1 MTDSDKKMENM
12 AWLQEKFQ
20 AETERIELPPSL
32 TSQALLHLLEDVE
45 PEEESPPPQGPAK
58 VVHPRWGNW
67 KPWAAAAA
75 IALVAATAFH
85 QFGGSLVANGNL
97 ITSASSSAASAS
109 ADSGKPDES
118 APGNTAFFS
127 GAAGIS
133 YASDYSQVRTLLAPK
148 ESERVEYY
156 QEETGEPASGATM
169 DGVSPEEGM
178 LKAPVP
184 TNPLTAGEPT
194 PQMEEESAAIS
205 EGDAAT
211 GSASEKSTA
220 LPAPMA
226 GNALVTGDAGF
237 TAANQQVAGVEE
249 SDIVKT
255 DGDSLFIH
263 TNTASSTPEV
273 VIVDASSMEKLSTI
287 TLEPSYGASE
297 LYLWDETLV
306 VMQTEAPSVLPF
318 QKGISEATAS
328 DNKSYQKAAQGE
340 TPSHSGMAES
350 NTSYRDAFVIS
361 ATLFDVSDR
370 EQPKEIRRFE
380 QDGSYVSS
388 RVSDGT
394 LYLVSQKYVWGD
406 SSDEDTPMD
415 ELVPVT
421 GDSLNQASQLLEAQ
435 SIVYCPDVEI
445 DPVYTVVSALNLSDC
460 QQPANTKAVLG
471 SADEIY
477 MSKDNL
483 YLAGSSDGSSTNLVR
498 VAVEDSDI
506 HFAATGKVP
515 GQVLGQFSMDE
526 SGGYFRV
533 ASTSFSDS
541 GTVNNLYVLDQS
553 LKQVGSVEGLA
564 PGESIKSVRYL
575 GDTAYVVTFREVDP
589 LFAIDLSTPSK
600 PKVLGQLKTP
610 GFSEYLHP
618 VDSSTLIGFGTN
630 TTVAENGAV
639 MENGMKL
646 SLFDVS
652 DPLHPKESQVFY
664 LGNQGSSSE
673 GKENHKAFFYD
684 GQRGQI
690 GFPATIATQVD
701 KDKADPLSS
710 QNEIT
715 FSGYLLLDFS
725 KEDGFSIAAYF
736 PNGGEG
742 NGVSALGDRIR
753 RGVRI
758 GESFYTISGQ
768 QLIRYSLKDY
778 EQSGSVAL

>member
-118 APGNTAFFS
+118 APGNTALFS

-220 LPAPMA
+220 PPAPMA

-306 VMQTEAPSVLPF
+306 VMQTEAPSALPF
-318 QKGISEATAS
+318 QKGISEAVAS

>member
-1 MTDSDKKMENM
+1 M
-12 AWLQEKFQ
+12 
-20 AETERIELPPSL
+20 
-32 TSQALLHLLEDVE
+32 
-45 PEEESPPPQGPAK
+45 
-58 VVHPRWGNW
+58 
-67 KPWAAAAA
+67 
-75 IALVAATAFH
+75 
-85 QFGGSLVANGNL
+85 
-97 ITSASSSAASAS
+97 
-109 ADSGKPDES
+109 
-118 APGNTAFFS
+118 
-127 GAAGIS
+127 
-133 YASDYSQVRTLLAPK
+133 
-148 ESERVEYY
+148 
-156 QEETGEPASGATM
+156 
-169 DGVSPEEGM
+169 
-178 LKAPVP
+178 
-184 TNPLTAGEPT
+184 
-194 PQMEEESAAIS
+194 
-205 EGDAAT
+205 
-211 GSASEKSTA
+211 
-220 LPAPMA
+220 
-226 GNALVTGDAGF
+226 
-237 TAANQQVAGVEE
+237 
-249 SDIVKT
+249 
-255 DGDSLFIH
+255 
-263 TNTASSTPEV
+263 
-273 VIVDASSMEKLSTI
+273 
-287 TLEPSYGASE
+287 
-297 LYLWDETLV
+297 
-306 VMQTEAPSVLPF
+306 
-318 QKGISEATAS
+318 
-328 DNKSYQKAAQGE
+328 
-340 TPSHSGMAES
+340 
-350 NTSYRDAFVIS
+350 
-361 ATLFDVSDR
+361 
-370 EQPKEIRRFE
+370 
-380 QDGSYVSS
+380 
-388 RVSDGT
+388 
-394 LYLVSQKYVWGD
+394 
-406 SSDEDTPMD
+406 
-415 ELVPVT
+415 
-421 GDSLNQASQLLEAQ
+421 
-435 SIVYCPDVEI
+435 
-445 DPVYTVVSALNLSDC
+445 
-460 QQPANTKAVLG
+460 
-471 SADEIY
+471 
-477 MSKDNL
+477 
-483 YLAGSSDGSSTNLVR
+483 
-498 VAVEDSDI
+498 
-506 HFAATGKVP
+506 
-515 GQVLGQFSMDE
+515 LGQFSMDE

-553 LKQVGSVEGLA
+553 LKQVGSVEDLA

>member
-220 LPAPMA
+220 PPAPMA

-710 QNEIT
+710 QKEIT

>member
-220 LPAPMA
+220 PPAPMA